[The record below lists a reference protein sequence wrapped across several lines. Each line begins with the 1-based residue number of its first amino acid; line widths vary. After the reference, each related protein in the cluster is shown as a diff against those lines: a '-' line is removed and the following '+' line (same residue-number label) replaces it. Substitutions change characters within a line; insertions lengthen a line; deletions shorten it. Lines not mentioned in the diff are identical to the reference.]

1 MARALHKRWVAPVFG
16 AIQEATLMQCCRRLI
31 WSWLAMPLMAA
42 GCEQGAAELQE
53 PVGVSAQ
60 ALSRPRAPSVPS
72 ELRLPAGHT
81 LSFVADAEGVQ
92 VYACAEAANG
102 TFAWTFERPDA
113 LLFGRWGRVIGHHY
127 EGPTWE
133 GLDDSFVA
141 ASDPRRYP
149 VDGAIP
155 WLRLTATG
163 FGGDGLFSKVTYIH
177 RLNTEGGLGPD
188 SGCDADHVGARVR
201 VPYTA
206 TYYFYAA
213 ANSGRPW
220 YP

>member
-1 MARALHKRWVAPVFG
+1 M
-16 AIQEATLMQCCRRLI
+16 T
-31 WSWLAMPLMAA
+31 LMAA
-42 GCEQGAAELQE
+42 GCDAAAEVQE
-53 PVGVSAQ
+53 QESVGLAAQ
-60 ALSRPRAPSVPS
+60 ALSRPRAPAVPDVL
-72 ELRLPAGHT
+72 EVPGGNV

-92 VYACAEAANG
+92 VYYCAAGVNG
-102 TFAWTFERPDA
+102 APPAWTFERPDA
-113 LLFGRWGRVIGHHY
+113 LLFGKWGRVIGHHY

-141 ASDPRRYP
+141 ASDPRRFP

-163 FGGDGLFSKVTYIH
+163 FGGEGMFSKVTYIH
-177 RLNTEGGLGPD
+177 RLDTEQGLAPD
-188 SGCDADHVGARVR
+188 SGCEADHVGARVR

-213 ANSGRPW
+213 TSGRP
-220 YP
+220 PRP

>member
-1 MARALHKRWVAPVFG
+1 
-16 AIQEATLMQCCRRLI
+16 MQRCRRSV
-31 WSWLAMPLMAA
+31 WSVLAMTLMAA
-42 GCEQGAAELQE
+42 GCDAAVDVQEQES
-53 PVGVSAQ
+53 VGVAAQ
-60 ALSRPRAPSVPS
+60 ALSRPRAPVVPDV
-72 ELRLPAGHT
+72 LKVPDGNV

-92 VYACAEAANG
+92 VYYCAAGANG
-102 TFAWTFERPDA
+102 APPAWTFERPDA
-113 LLFGRWGRVIGHHY
+113 LLFGKWGRVIGHHY

-141 ASDPRRYP
+141 ASDPKRFP

-163 FGGDGLFSKVTYIH
+163 FGGEGMFSKVTYIH
-177 RLNTEGGLGPD
+177 RLDTEQGLAPD
-188 SGCDADHVGARVR
+188 SGCEADHVGARVR

-213 ANSGRPW
+213 KSGRP
-220 YP
+220 PRP

>member
-1 MARALHKRWVAPVFG
+1 
-16 AIQEATLMQCCRRLI
+16 MQRCREYV
-31 WSWLAMPLMAA
+31 WSVLAMTLMAA
-42 GCEQGAAELQE
+42 GCEEAVELQE
-53 PVGVSAQ
+53 PVGVSTQ
-60 ALSRPRAPSVPS
+60 ALSRPRVPDVPP
-72 ELRLPAGHT
+72 ELAIPDGHV

-92 VYACAEAANG
+92 VYACAAGANG
-102 TFAWTFERPDA
+102 AAPAWTFERPDA

-141 ASDPRRYP
+141 ASDPRSVP

-155 WLRLTATG
+155 WLRLTGTG
-163 FGGDGLFSKVTYIH
+163 FGGDGMFSRVTYIH
-177 RLNTEGGLGPD
+177 RLDTEQGLAPD
-188 SGCDADHVGARVR
+188 SGCEEDHVGARVR

-213 ANSGRPW
+213 RRR
-220 YP
+220 